1 MVINIKTFSEIYE
14 NIKNKFFELTEVDIA
29 PRSIIDMII
38 KAVSDSMETIYQT
51 IEDNKQPYLFTKQK
65 GEELDDTGFF
75 LNCPRVDGE
84 SDENYMYR
92 LSKWTQRNASSNR
105 QSIEDVGR
113 TLLYSSAANYIP
125 YTHGI
130 GTATI
135 YLIPL
140 DYNEDSQEIAI
151 SEAKEKFSKVISPTS
166 IVYYE
171 VAKPCLIRLV
181 VYLDV
186 KQGYDLTNIK
196 IQIKKTLEGYI
207 NGIEPGKLL
216 LLGEINKLGLSI
228 DGVEYFNIVQTYTDN
243 EEVTDFELLQ
253 TLTAKFL
260 LEDIIYWDVEG

>member
-1 MVINIKTFSEIYE
+1 
-14 NIKNKFFELTEVDIA
+14 
-29 PRSIIDMII
+29 
-38 KAVSDSMETIYQT
+38 
-51 IEDNKQPYLFTKQK
+51 
-65 GEELDDTGFF
+65 
-75 LNCPRVDGE
+75 
-84 SDENYMYR
+84 
-92 LSKWTQRNASSNR
+92 
-105 QSIEDVGR
+105 
-113 TLLYSSAANYIP
+113 
-125 YTHGI
+125 
-130 GTATI
+130 
-135 YLIPL
+135 
-140 DYNEDSQEIAI
+140 
-151 SEAKEKFSKVISPTS
+151 
-166 IVYYE
+166 

-228 DGVEYFNIVQTYTDN
+228 DGVEYFNVVQTYTDN